1 MTRLPT
7 GKIVPAPAQ
16 TAMLVALPAPL
27 PETLPVAPPASRPG
41 DLLAALKRG
50 WLHLVLVPLTLLWLS
65 PLIWILITSLKTR
78 TEVFDPAAGFWP
90 EVLQWSNFPAAL
102 SVAPFGT
109 YLVNSILVTG
119 GILAAQLVTITLAA
133 YAFARLTFP
142 GKNLLFTLFL
152 LQIMFPI
159 YATFLTNFVTVR
171 EFGFLNSLPALIVP
185 FVASGYGTFML
196 RQAFR
201 QVPNELADAAR
212 LDGCGH
218 FGTLWHVYLPL
229 VKPTL
234 IAFSI
239 ITVVTHWND
248 YLWPLLV
255 TNSESVRTLPIG
267 LGLLAKSDSG
277 ADWTRL
283 MAATLM
289 VVSPLLVLFVI
300 FQRRFVDSF
309 MHAGL
314 K

>member
-1 MTRLPT
+1 MT
-7 GKIVPAPAQ
+7 V
-16 TAMLVALPAPL
+16 M
-27 PETLPVAPPASRPG
+27 ETLPPTSVVDVATGRE
-41 DLLAALKRG
+41 AALRSARN
-50 WLHLVLVPLTLLWLS
+50 WLSASKLHFILLPIALLWLS
-65 PLIWILITSLKTR
+65 PLFWIFVTSIKSR
-78 TEVFDPAAGFWP
+78 KEVFDTAAG
-90 EVLQWSNFPAAL
+90 VLPTIAQWSNYPAAMQ
-102 SVAPFGT
+102 VAPFGT

-119 GILAAQLVTITLAA
+119 GILACQLVTITLAA
-133 YAFARLTFP
+133 YAFARLEFP
-142 GKNLLFTLFL
+142 GKKLLFTLFL

-159 YATFLTNFVTVR
+159 YAIFLTNFVTIR
-171 EFGFLNSLPALIVP
+171 ELGLLNTLPAMIVP

-201 QVPNELADAAR
+201 QVPSELADAAR

-218 FGTLWHVYLPL
+218 LATLWHVYLPL
-229 VKPTL
+229 VQPTL
-234 IAFSI
+234 VAFAI
-239 ITVVTHWND
+239 ISVVTHWND
-248 YLWPLLV
+248 YMWPLLV

-283 MAATLM
+283 MAATVV
-289 VVSPLLVLFVI
+289 VVSPLLLFFVI

>member
-1 MTRLPT
+1 MTSLPTETMTRAAAPSMAS
-7 GKIVPAPAQ
+7 PA
-16 TAMLVALPAPL
+16 
-27 PETLPVAPPASRPG
+27 G
-41 DLLAALKRG
+41 GLLAALRRG
-50 WLHLVLVPLTLLWLS
+50 WLHLVLVPLALLWLS
-65 PLIWILITSLKTR
+65 PLIWILVTSLKAR

-90 EVLQWSNFPAAL
+90 QALLWSNYPAAL

-109 YLVNSILVTG
+109 YLVNSIMVTG

-133 YAFARLTFP
+133 YAFARLNFP

-171 EFGFLNSLPALIVP
+171 ELGILNSLPAMIVP

-201 QVPNELADAAR
+201 QVPTELADAAR

-218 FGTLWHVYLPL
+218 FGILWHVYLPL

-234 IAFSI
+234 IAFGI

-248 YLWPLLV
+248 YMWPLLV

-283 MAATLM
+283 MAATVV
-289 VVSPLLVLFVI
+289 VVSPLLLLFVI

>member
-1 MTRLPT
+1 MKPSFLKKYGTHAIL
-7 GKIVPAPAQ
+7 
-16 TAMLVALPAPL
+16 
-27 PETLPVAPPASRPG
+27 LPVSI
-41 DLLAALKRG
+41 
-50 WLHLVLVPLTLLWLS
+50 LWVG
-65 PLIWILITSLKTR
+65 PLIWILVTSVKTR
-78 TEVFDPAAGFWP
+78 VEVFDASSGLLPQNFIWDNYPAAM
-90 EVLQWSNFPAAL
+90 A
-102 SVAPFGT
+102 VAPFAT
-109 YLVNSILVTG
+109 YMANSFLVTG
-119 GILAAQLVTITLAA
+119 SILICQIVTISLAA

-142 GKNLLFTLFL
+142 FKNVIFSFFL

-159 YATFLTNFVTVR
+159 YAIFLTNFITVR
-171 EFGFLNSLPALIVP
+171 ELGLLNSLPAMVVP

-201 QVPNELADAAR
+201 QVPTELSDAAK

-218 FGTLWHVYLPL
+218 LSTLWHVYLPL
-229 VKPTL
+229 VRPTL
-234 IAFSI
+234 VAFAI
-239 ITVVTHWND
+239 ISVVTHWND
-248 YLWPLLV
+248 YMWPLLV

-283 MAATLM
+283 MAAT
-289 VVSPLLVLFVI
+289 VIVISPLLLLFII

>member
-1 MTRLPT
+1 MTSLTAKDITSKDIAGP
-7 GKIVPAPAQ
+7 VPRANA
-16 TAMLVALPAPL
+16 TARSVI
-27 PETLPVAPPASRPG
+27 ASLR
-41 DLLAALKRG
+41 RSS
-50 WLHLVLVPLTLLWLS
+50 LHLLLVPLALLWLS
-65 PLIWILITSLKTR
+65 PLVWILVTSLKTR

-90 EVLQWSNFPAAL
+90 QVLQWSNYPAAL
-102 SVAPFGT
+102 SVAPFAT
-109 YLVNSILVTG
+109 YLVNSVLVTG

-171 EFGFLNSLPALIVP
+171 ELGLLNSLPAMIVP

-201 QVPNELADAAR
+201 QVPTELADAAR

-218 FGTLWHVYLPL
+218 FGILWHVYLPL

-234 IAFSI
+234 IAFAI
-239 ITVVTHWND
+239 ISVVTHWND
-248 YLWPLLV
+248 YMWPLLV

-283 MAATLM
+283 MAATVM

>member
-1 MTRLPT
+1 MTSLPT
-7 GKIVPAPAQ
+7 EMIASPPAP
-16 TAMLVALPAPL
+16 P
-27 PETLPVAPPASRPG
+27 
-41 DLLAALKRG
+41 LAAPMRGVLIALRRG
-50 WLHLVLVPLTLLWLS
+50 WLHFVLIPLALLWLS
-65 PLIWILITSLKTR
+65 PLIWILVTSLKAR
-78 TEVFDPAAGFWP
+78 IEVFDPAAGFWP
-90 EVLQWSNFPAAL
+90 QALQWSNYPAAL

-109 YLVNSILVTG
+109 YLVNSIMVTG
-119 GILAAQLVTITLAA
+119 GILIAQLVTITLAA
-133 YAFARLTFP
+133 YAFARLNFP

-171 EFGFLNSLPALIVP
+171 ELGILNSLPAMIVP

-201 QVPNELADAAR
+201 QVPTELADAAR

-218 FGTLWHVYLPL
+218 FGILWHVYLPL

-234 IAFSI
+234 IAFGI

-248 YLWPLLV
+248 YMWPLLV
-255 TNSESVRTLPIG
+255 TNSETVRTLPIG

-283 MAATLM
+283 MAATVV
-289 VVSPLLVLFVI
+289 VVSPLLLLFVI